1 MRDFQLRLCPG
12 AGHGFVHRPQTEDRQ
27 NAEDAMLLATSW
39 LDIYMAKYF
48 PAKGGEIKNESS
60 FGFWDLPAKAG
71 VVSVSSP
78 GGDTA

>member
-1 MRDFQLRLCPG
+1 
-12 AGHGFVHRPQTEDRQ
+12 
-27 NAEDAMLLATSW
+27 
-39 LDIYMAKYF
+39 MAKYF